1 MGKIYKLYENKLER
15 AWYDSSNIVYS
26 ECDDIENELKV
37 VRITFKDGRTYRYEG
52 VDVNDYL
59 MFRESFSQGKG
70 FNKYLKKYD
79 GVKIDSLDV
88 NVLNETLK
96 TLMEEDECK
105 TFVEIFDDKLNV
117 NINGNVTEILFE
129 GNTKEVV
136 IKLLELFNINF
147 KNV

>member
-59 MFRESFSQGKG
+59 MFRESLSQGKG

-96 TLMEEDECK
+96 MLMEEDECK

-117 NINGNVTEILFE
+117 NIN
-129 GNTKEVV
+129 
-136 IKLLELFNINF
+136 F

>member
-59 MFRESFSQGKG
+59 MFRESLSQGKG

-96 TLMEEDECK
+96 MLMEEDECK

-136 IKLLELFNINF
+136 MKLFELFNINF